1 MTLASR
7 LLKEIENPALSLA
20 ERALLRCQLAK
31 ELEDSGN
38 YESAR
43 DAMGKLW
50 RRIEERPQ
58 IDGLDQHAAAEVLL
72 RAGSLSGFIGSANQ
86 IEGAQEIAKNLISE
100 SISIFNVLQETEKVA
115 EGYID
120 LAICYWREGAFDEA
134 RVTLREALSLLAAK
148 KSVQKA
154 RALLNSAIVEISLNR
169 FNDALQLLTEAAPLF
184 EESQSHAAKGRFHI
198 QLALVLKKLGAAE
211 QREDYTD
218 RALVEYT
225 AASYHLEQA
234 GNTRYRAIVENNL
247 GYLFFLTG
255 KLASAHE
262 HLDRAHL
269 LFTSLKDS
277 VHTAQVDDTRARVL
291 LARKRNFE
299 AEKVAWSAVHTL
311 EQGDEQSLLAEALT
325 TYGVVQARLGRYEES
340 RLTLERAAEIASQ
353 AGDNE
358 GTGMAALT
366 IIEELG
372 ERLNIEE
379 MTNLYE
385 RADHLLASSQ
395 NSETIA
401 RLRASARRVLKARH
415 TRVREIALPNFVY
428 ADEQTAELLRSANR
442 IASTQGAVLIT
453 GETGTGKEL
462 LARMIHEWSGRA
474 GQFVAINCAAVTEA
488 LLESI
493 LFGHRQGSFTE
504 AFQDNVG
511 IVRQAAGGTLF
522 LNEIAELSLGNQG
535 KLLRLIEH
543 GEAHTIGASHPE
555 HVDVRIIASTERNL
569 QAEVAQKRFRSDLL
583 YRLNTFQL
591 EIPPL
596 RKRPEDISA
605 LVAHFLKEL
614 TEHHNR
620 HVRFTTEAIEAM
632 RRLPLKGNARELRSL
647 IERTVLMAVEGTE
660 ITRESVEVIVARQ
673 NDNAALAD
681 AWAGCS
687 FEEEVLRYEAS
698 LIQLALENAKG
709 SVTRAARLL
718 GITHQRLSS
727 MLQGRHKILLVAK
740 KPAQKRRRSIITK
753 LHG

>member
-1 MTLASR
+1 MTLASQ
-7 LLKEIENPALSLA
+7 LLRQIENPALSLA

-38 YESAR
+38 YEAAR
-43 DAMGKLW
+43 EAMGKLW
-50 RRIEERPQ
+50 RRIGDRPQ
-58 IDGLDQHAAAEVLL
+58 IDGLNQHTAAEVLL
-72 RAGSLSGFIGSANQ
+72 RAGSLSGWIGSANQ
-86 IEGAQEIAKNLISE
+86 IEGAQEAAKNLISE
-100 SISIFNVLQETEKVA
+100 SVAIFEGLRETEKVA

-134 RVTLREALSLLAAK
+134 RVTLREALSLLAPK
-148 KSVQKA
+148 KSGQKA
-154 RALLNSAIVEISLNR
+154 RALLNSAVVEISLNR

-184 EESQSHAAKGRFHI
+184 EESQSHAAKGRFHL

-218 RALVEYT
+218 RALVEYS

-247 GYLFFLTG
+247 GYLLFVTG
-255 KLASAHE
+255 KLTEAHE

-269 LFTSLKDS
+269 LFASLKDS

-291 LARKRNFE
+291 LAKKRNFE
-299 AEKVAWSAVHTL
+299 AEKLAWSAVHTL
-311 EQGDEQSLLAEALT
+311 EKGDEQSLLAEALT

-340 RLTLERAAEIASQ
+340 RLTLERAALIASQ
-353 AGDNE
+353 AGDSE
-358 GTGMAALT
+358 GAGVAALT
-366 IIEELG
+366 IIEELS
-372 ERLNIEE
+372 ERVDIEE

-385 RADHLLASSQ
+385 RADHLLANSQ
-395 NSETIA
+395 NSETIT
-401 RLRASARRVLKARH
+401 RLRASARRMLQARR

-428 ADEQTAELLRSANR
+428 ADEQTAELLRTANR

-474 GQFVAINCAAVTEA
+474 GQFVAINCAAITEL

-493 LFGHRQGSFTE
+493 LFGHRQGSFTS
-504 AFQDNVG
+504 AVQDNLG

-522 LNEIAELSLGNQG
+522 LNEITELSLSNQG

-543 GEAHTIGASHPE
+543 GEAHTIGASEPE
-555 HVDVRIIASTERNL
+555 HVDVRIIAATERNL
-569 QAEVAQKRFRSDLL
+569 QTEVAKKQFRSDLL

-605 LVAHFLKEL
+605 LVAYFLKEL
-614 TEHHNR
+614 AQQHNR
-620 HVRFTTEAIEAM
+620 HVRFTPDAIEAM
-632 RRLPLKGNARELRSL
+632 RLLPLKGNARELRSL
-647 IERTVLMAVEGTE
+647 IERTVLTAVEGTE
-660 ITRESVEVIVARQ
+660 ITRESVEVVVARQ
-673 NDNAALAD
+673 TDKAALAD

-687 FEEEVLRYEAS
+687 FEEDVLRYEAS
-698 LIQLALENAKG
+698 LIRLALENAKG

-718 GITHQRLSS
+718 GITHQRLCS

-753 LHG
+753 LHR